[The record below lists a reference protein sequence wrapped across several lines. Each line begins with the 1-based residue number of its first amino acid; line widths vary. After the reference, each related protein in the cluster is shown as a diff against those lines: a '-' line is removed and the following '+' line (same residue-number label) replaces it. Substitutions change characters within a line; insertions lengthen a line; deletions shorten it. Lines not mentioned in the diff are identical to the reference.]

1 MQVLLIVQYSTNT
14 DHVTFQAKVKVH
26 LEIGDDVGGEGD
38 GEGRPEPPPPTCLLL
53 L

>member
-1 MQVLLIVQYSTNT
+1 MQTSTNT

-26 LEIGDDVGGEGD
+26 LEIGNDVGGEGD
-38 GEGRPEPPPPTCLLL
+38 GEGRPEPPASTCLLL